1 MTTILVGVDSS
12 ERSLDAIA
20 FTHQIAAASG
30 ATVLVANVF
39 PYDDHPSRM
48 ANLGFRKVL
57 ENDSLAIVHRLGAEF
72 ADLGE
77 DRVRTAA
84 IPRSSAARGLH
95 DLGEA
100 EHPALTVVGSSHV
113 GTIGRVTPGS
123 TAERLLHGAA
133 SPVAVVP
140 KDYRTDTH
148 EIRSIGVAYDG
159 SPESEVALRSAADAA
174 RTTGATLRVIRVL
187 DTAAFGTP
195 ALMAGPS
202 SALVPSDVAQR
213 ARKLLDDAIA
223 GLPSDVSAE
232 AVFVDGDPAFELTD
246 QTETLDLL
254 VTGSRG
260 YGPLRAVMT
269 GGVTGRLLRDAKC
282 PVIVLPRGV
291 ESPLG
296 KLFASSA
303 ETAV

>member
-1 MTTILVGVDSS
+1 
-12 ERSLDAIA
+12 
-20 FTHQIAAASG
+20 
-30 ATVLVANVF
+30 
-39 PYDDHPSRM
+39 
-48 ANLGFRKVL
+48 
-57 ENDSLAIVHRLGAEF
+57 
-72 ADLGE
+72 
-77 DRVRTAA
+77 
-84 IPRSSAARGLH
+84 
-95 DLGEA
+95 
-100 EHPALTVVGSSHV
+100 
-113 GTIGRVTPGS
+113 
-123 TAERLLHGAA
+123 
-133 SPVAVVP
+133 
-140 KDYRTDTH
+140 
-148 EIRSIGVAYDG
+148 
-159 SPESEVALRSAADAA
+159 
-174 RTTGATLRVIRVL
+174 
-187 DTAAFGTP
+187 
-195 ALMAGPS
+195 MAGPS